1 MTSNNS
7 FLDKFIGQYPK
18 ITLIGMSGL
27 GKSHW
32 SKVLEGYGYR
42 RLCCDDVITDRIFG
56 SKNNEQDKDVGEW
69 MGFPHDPGYKKREKA
84 YLSLE
89 IEVLQ
94 EFIVRMDQSGPDEK
108 MVIDTTGSAPY
119 AGNEI
124 MNRLSDLSC
133 IVYLAASP
141 EYYSEML
148 ERYITV
154 PRPVLWGDKYEQ
166 RQSESFKDG
175 LKRSYGELLTY
186 RDSLYKKWAHYT
198 IPYEV
203 HRY

>member
-32 SKVLEGYGYR
+32 SKVLEGYGYC
-42 RLCCDDVITDRIFG
+42 RLCCDNVISDRLIG
-56 SKNNEQDKDVGEW
+56 SKNNEPVEDIGEW
-69 MGFPHDPGYKKREKA
+69 MGFPHEPEYKNKEKA

-94 EFIVRMDQSGPDEK
+94 EFIAHMDQSGPEEK
-108 MVIDTTGSAPY
+108 FVIDTTGSAPY
-119 AGNEI
+119 AGDEI
-124 MNRLSDLSC
+124 MNRLGDLSC

-148 ERYITV
+148 ERYIKC

-166 RQSESFKDG
+166 RQCESYKDG
-175 LKRSYGELLTY
+175 LERSYGELLTY

-203 HRY
+203 HRA